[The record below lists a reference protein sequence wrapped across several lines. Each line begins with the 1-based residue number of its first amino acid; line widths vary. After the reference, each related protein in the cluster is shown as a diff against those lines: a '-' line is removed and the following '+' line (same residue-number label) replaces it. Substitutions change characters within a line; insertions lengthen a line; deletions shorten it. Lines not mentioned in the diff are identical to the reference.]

1 MKFTES
7 PVNGRPG
14 RRVGEPGPNMPLH
27 LPGVLMSSAV
37 TQFQPYRPPSHLPTL
52 AHRTSS
58 LEMLNN
64 VNDFE
69 EKRAFIASTLSLN
82 DLLKSSQPPEWRA
95 GSVGAST
102 AQFSPLMGKMSS
114 SSSQPP
120 VTSNGYVVPQ
130 SLLKPN
136 TNGYNV
142 NFLNNGTPD
151 KDLGKFENI
160 YKLRKLIHHPSLA

>member
-1 MKFTES
+1 MCYGKSFSRTEL
-7 PVNGRPG
+7 PI
-14 RRVGEPGPNMPLH
+14 LH
-27 LPGVLMSSAV
+27 
-37 TQFQPYRPPSHLPTL
+37 
-52 AHRTSS
+52 TSS
-58 LEMLNN
+58 LKMLNN
-64 VNDFE
+64 VNNFK

-102 AQFSPLMGKMSS
+102 AQFSPLMGKMS